1 MWFVMEQNSFDRR
14 VFIKR
19 AGIYAFE
26 VSMSGFLVWP
36 TTTQAESP
44 TLRRQLSW
52 RIHFQNPSAQTLN
65 QQRFWCYL
73 PMNKGLN
80 QRLVTLDVS
89 MPHKVLADTF
99 GHQILELVFDRVPAL
114 AQKTV
119 SLRAEV
125 ELSNQRNSEDDSAS
139 QKSIWLSPEPFIE
152 SDHPKIQ
159 TLARELSRDTEI
171 ETTLSIY
178 EWVKKNV
185 NYLSYSPQD
194 MGALSA
200 LMQGAGDCTESAYL
214 VAALARANK
223 IAARVVGGFVV
234 NQNRTVN
241 ANDYHNWAEV
251 YIDHVWHLIDAQQG
265 YCSINNKLPHSEFIH
280 EDKKHLLPVSDTTKL
295 MPKNTHAFVRE
306 PYIAFHIHHHP
317 ETNPVGSMHRYRLG
331 GTLEALL

>member
-1 MWFVMEQNSFDRR
+1 MWFVMEQDSFDRR

-26 VSMSGFLVWP
+26 VGMSGVLVWP

-139 QKSIWLSPEPFIE
+139 QKSIWLRPEPFIE

-178 EWVKKNV
+178 EWVKKNI
-185 NYLSYSPQD
+185 NYLSYSSQD
-194 MGALSA
+194 LGALSA
-200 LMQGAGDCTESAYL
+200 VTQGAGDCTESAYL
-214 VAALARANK
+214 VAALARANR
-223 IAARVVGGFVV
+223 IAARIVGGYIV
-234 NQNRTVN
+234 NRNRTLN

-251 YIDHVWHLIDAQQG
+251 YINHVWHLIDAQQG
-265 YCSINNKLPHSEFIH
+265 YCSVYSNLLDQNPTKRNEN
-280 EDKKHLLPVSDTTKL
+280 HLLSVQGVTKRVSI
-295 MPKNTHAFVRE
+295 NIYAFSRDQ
-306 PYIAFHIHHHP
+306 YIAFHTHHHP
-317 ETNPVGSMHRYRLG
+317 ATSPVGTMHRYRLE
-331 GTLEALL
+331 GTLEVLL